1 MSRVLSIKSL
11 VAVVAVLGTFL
22 TGSLNSGVASAAGL
36 PSTVQVT
43 VHYNRGDADYN
54 NWKIY
59 TWKNIKSND
68 PLNADN
74 GRTAVSS
81 TDSFGGVYV
90 VNATGMSTFNSLG
103 FLVTYQNSWTKD
115 FATDRFISSFTN
127 GKAEI
132 WLRSGDATVYTSEPA
147 PPAPAIASA
156 TLSSFNKF
164 RVIVSPPIAVTSTT
178 TEGFTISDGTSDVP
192 VTAATAINAS
202 GGNAS
207 IFDLTIGSNADLAKT
222 YTVSHA
228 GLTSEIASTAG
239 LYDSQAFADAFTYN
253 GNDLGN
259 TYNGPSSTDFRVWA
273 PTATAVSIMKHT
285 NAAESPSMGTELPM
299 TKDVKGTWVYN
310 YEGDANGMIYD
321 YKVHVNGDVN
331 YASDPYA
338 RSSTID
344 SGHSVVVNLDQSDPA
359 GWSTT
364 ASPDFGSGHTDA
376 IIYELQV
383 RDLSSNANSGIPV
396 AHRKKYLGLTD
407 LNTSYSYQTSKVQI
421 VKGQYKTVV
430 TKYSTPTGISAIKA
444 LGVTHVEFLPVYDFN
459 NLGEGGS
466 ESDPPFNWGYDPVN
480 YNVPDGGFSSDPT
493 NPYTRITELKQAIQ
507 TIHTQGM
514 RTIMDVVYNHVSDA
528 SAFSQEQI
536 VPGYFFRRNP
546 DGSLTSASGCGNDVN
561 SERSMVRKFIV
572 DSVLYWAKEYHF
584 DGFRFDLMGLL
595 DVTTM
600 NQIRAGLDQI
610 DPKIV
615 VIGEGWNMGTATEPA
630 NQLAASKMPN
640 IAFFNDQI
648 RDATKGSVFNASEKG
663 FVQGNTGSAD
673 SVIAGIVGQTNFG
686 GRTSANWLATEPGQS
701 VNYVEA
707 HDNLTLW
714 DKLNA
719 SMSGSNKSA
728 RMLAANRQ
736 AAAIVFTSQG
746 VPFMQAGQ
754 EFLRT
759 KNGDDNSYA
768 SSDRVNGINWASRA
782 VNASTVNYY
791 AGLIALRK
799 AHPAFRMKTAAA
811 INSNITVAA
820 STKNVIRQVIN
831 GTAAGDSWK
840 QIVVLHNANNS
851 AVTISLPSK
860 STWYVV
866 VNGTAAGVK
875 TLATLKNTN
884 KVVVPAMTSLVLRK

>member
-1 MSRVLSIKSL
+1 M
-11 VAVVAVLGTFL
+11 LGTFL

-36 PSTVQVT
+36 PSTIQVT
-43 VHYNRGDADYN
+43 VHYNRGDADYS

-132 WLRSGDATVYTSEPA
+132 WLRSGDATIYTSEPA

-164 RVIVSPPIAVTSTT
+164 RVIVSPAIAVTSTT

-207 IFDLTIGSNADLAKT
+207 VFDLTIGSNADLAKT

-228 GLTSEIASTAG
+228 GLTSEVASTAG
-239 LYDSQAFADAFTYN
+239 LYDSQAFADAFTYT

-259 TYNGPSSTDFRVWA
+259 TYNGTASTDFRVWA

-285 NAAESPSMGTELPM
+285 NAAQSPTMGTELPM
-299 TKDVKGTWVYN
+299 TKDVKGTWVYHF
-310 YEGDANGMIYD
+310 EGDANGMIYD

-344 SGHSVVVNLDQSDPA
+344 SGHSVVVNLDQSDPS

-364 ASPDFGSGHTDA
+364 VSPDFGSGNTDA
-376 IIYELQV
+376 TIYELHV

-480 YNVPDGGFSSDPT
+480 YNVPDGGYSSDPT

-507 TIHTQGM
+507 TVHTQGM
-514 RTIMDVVYNHVSDA
+514 RTVMDVVYNHVSDA

-536 VPGYFFRRNP
+536 VPGYFFRRSP
-546 DGSLTSASGCGNDVN
+546 DGALTSASGCGNDVN

-572 DSVLYWAKEYHF
+572 DSVLYWA
-584 DGFRFDLMGLL
+584 
-595 DVTTM
+595 
-600 NQIRAGLDQI
+600 
-610 DPKIV
+610 
-615 VIGEGWNMGTATEPA
+615 
-630 NQLAASKMPN
+630 
-640 IAFFNDQI
+640 
-648 RDATKGSVFNASEKG
+648 
-663 FVQGNTGSAD
+663 
-673 SVIAGIVGQTNFG
+673 
-686 GRTSANWLATEPGQS
+686 
-701 VNYVEA
+701 
-707 HDNLTLW
+707 
-714 DKLNA
+714 
-719 SMSGSNKSA
+719 
-728 RMLAANRQ
+728 
-736 AAAIVFTSQG
+736 
-746 VPFMQAGQ
+746 
-754 EFLRT
+754 
-759 KNGDDNSYA
+759 
-768 SSDRVNGINWASRA
+768 
-782 VNASTVNYY
+782 
-791 AGLIALRK
+791 
-799 AHPAFRMKTAAA
+799 
-811 INSNITVAA
+811 
-820 STKNVIRQVIN
+820 
-831 GTAAGDSWK
+831 
-840 QIVVLHNANNS
+840 
-851 AVTISLPSK
+851 
-860 STWYVV
+860 
-866 VNGTAAGVK
+866 
-875 TLATLKNTN
+875 
-884 KVVVPAMTSLVLRK
+884 

>member
-1 MSRVLSIKSL
+1 MSRFLSIKSL
-11 VAVVAVLGTFL
+11 VAFVAVLGIFL

-36 PSTVQVT
+36 PSTIQVT
-43 VHYNRGDADYN
+43 VHYNRGDADYS

-74 GRTAVSS
+74 GRTALSS

-132 WLRSGDATVYTSEPA
+132 WLRSGDATIYTSEPA

-164 RVIVSPPIAVTSTT
+164 RVIVSPAIAVTSTT

-228 GLTSEIASTAG
+228 GLTSEVASTAG
-239 LYDSQAFADAFTYN
+239 LYDSQAFADAFTYS

-259 TYNGPSSTDFRVWA
+259 TYNGPASTDFRVWA

-285 NAAESPSMGTELPM
+285 NAAQSPTMGTELPM
-299 TKDVKGTWVYN
+299 TKDVKGTWVYHF
-310 YEGDANGMIYD
+310 EGDANGMIYD

-344 SGHSVVVNLDQSDPA
+344 SGHSVVVNLDQSDPS

-364 ASPDFGSGHTDA
+364 VSPDFGSGNTDA
-376 IIYELQV
+376 TIYELHV

-480 YNVPDGGFSSDPT
+480 YNVPDGGYSSDPT

-507 TIHTQGM
+507 TVHTQGM

-536 VPGYFFRRNP
+536 VPGYFFRRGP
-546 DGSLTSASGCGNDVN
+546 DGALTSASGCGNDVN

-600 NQIRAGLDQI
+600 NQIRAGLDVI
-610 DPKIV
+610 DPKIL

-630 NQLAASKMPN
+630 NQLAASKLPN

-648 RDATKGSVFNASEKG
+648 RDATKGSVFNAGEKG
-663 FVQGNTGSAD
+663 FVQGNTASAD

-686 GRTSANWLATEPGQS
+686 GRTSANWLATSPGQS

-714 DKLNA
+714 DKLSA
-719 SMSGSNKSA
+719 SMNGSNKA
-728 RMLAANRQ
+728 TRMLAANRQ

-768 SSDRVNGINWASRA
+768 SSDSVNGINWTTRA

-811 INSNITVAA
+811 INSNIAVST

-831 GTAAGDSWK
+831 GTASGDSWK
-840 QIVVLHNANNS
+840 QIVVLHNANSS

-860 STWYVV
+860 ATWYVV
-866 VNGTAAGVK
+866 VNGTSAGVK
-875 TLATLKNTN
+875 TLATLKSTN